1 MVLAIH
7 TPVPTLTFVAEPPVN
22 SVAFSIKPAINS
34 IASFVQFPINS
45 ITLTFHLIGQRVFA
59 CFPDHICFSVETSLN
74 PVAFSIQHSVDSVA
88 FSIQILVNS
97 ITLSVQPFS
106 PAVLGHDWG
115 SHCCYQ

>member
-1 MVLAIH
+1 MALAIH

-45 ITLTFHLIGQRVFA
+45 ITL
-59 CFPDHICFSVETSLN
+59 
-74 PVAFSIQHSVDSVA
+74 
-88 FSIQILVNS
+88 
-97 ITLSVQPFS
+97 SVQPFS

-115 SHCCYQ
+115 NHCYYQ